1 MEFNT
6 QNECLIKV
14 NHRNQQMFLR
24 ILLKW
29 HRMTNSVY
37 VFEDGRLQTV
47 TNNWFHSF
55 TYLNHRLF

>member
-6 QNECLIKV
+6 QIECLIKV

-24 ILLKW
+24 ILVKW

-37 VFEDGRLQTV
+37 VFKDG
-47 TNNWFHSF
+47 
-55 TYLNHRLF
+55 

>member
-6 QNECLIKV
+6 QIECLIKV

-29 HRMTNSVY
+29 HRIQILYMY
-37 VFEDGRLQTV
+37 LKMDDYKPLQT
-47 TNNWFHSF
+47 TGF
-55 TYLNHRLF
+55 TRLLI